1 MECDTEAD
9 RTPRAPSSIETFG
22 TRPSSMAVNHQVTSN
37 RTINPGQFLSKNLR
51 ITSSPM
57 TFNSPY
63 HAPAAPAS
71 YPFLGARNTGGLPL
85 GMSASRSNNSFQART
100 HSSVSYT
107 NPFLSTYPT
116 TNYQLPNLH
125 TFAGRN
131 RMDDLQAAQE
141 QERVALTNV
150 QEVQR
155 QIVTARQDIAGMRNR
170 YMELQAECARLMP
183 AITQAEEG
191 LNDLE
196 KHEKDL
202 NLLVTVCRDEQ
213 REIVDTMNPFMRGMI
228 ELGRE
233 MERRNN

>member
-1 MECDTEAD
+1 MERDTEVD
-9 RTPRAPSSIETFG
+9 RTPRASSSIEIFG
-22 TRPSSMAVNHQVTSN
+22 TRPSSMAVNHQVASS
-37 RTINPGQFLSKNLR
+37 RTIDPGQFHSKNLR

-63 HAPAAPAS
+63 HAPAARAS
-71 YPFLGARNTGGLPL
+71 YPFLGARNTGGLPP
-85 GMSASRSNNSFQART
+85 GTSTSRSNDGFQART
-100 HSSVSYT
+100 HSSVSHT
-107 NPFLSTYPT
+107 KPFLSAYPT

-125 TFAGRN
+125 TFAGHN
-131 RMDDLQAAQE
+131 LMGDLQAAQE
-141 QERVALTNV
+141 QERVASTDV

-170 YMELQAECARLMP
+170 YMELQAACARLRP
-183 AITQAEEG
+183 AIIQAEQG

-196 KHEKDL
+196 KHENDL

-213 REIVDTMNPFMRGMI
+213 RAIVDTMNPFMRGMI
-228 ELGRE
+228 ELGRQ

>member
-1 MECDTEAD
+1 
-9 RTPRAPSSIETFG
+9 
-22 TRPSSMAVNHQVTSN
+22 
-37 RTINPGQFLSKNLR
+37 
-51 ITSSPM
+51 
-57 TFNSPY
+57 
-63 HAPAAPAS
+63 
-71 YPFLGARNTGGLPL
+71 
-85 GMSASRSNNSFQART
+85 
-100 HSSVSYT
+100 
-107 NPFLSTYPT
+107 
-116 TNYQLPNLH
+116 
-125 TFAGRN
+125 
-131 RMDDLQAAQE
+131 MDDLQAAQE